1 MRDQLLDIVEHTH
14 KLGDI
19 ELVKVIG
26 DTNETIV
33 NAVNEGRSVVVNA
46 KFNDPLPDFIG
57 TFGMPELGKLN
68 TILRIS
74 EYAEDAKIS
83 INKKDDGEPSGIH
96 FENKTGDFKND
107 FRFMSSVVVNEK
119 LKTTKFKGA
128 NWSVTFEPNAI
139 GIQRLVYQIQAN
151 SGETSFQAKT
161 EDNNLVFYF
170 GNHSS
175 HAGNFVF
182 QHGVTGS
189 LTTAW
194 SWPLEVFK
202 SILSLSGD
210 KIVRFSNDGAAQITI
225 ASGIATWDY
234 TILAQT
240 K

>member
-26 DTNETIV
+26 DQNETTV

-46 KFNDPLPDFIG
+46 KFKAPLPDFIG

-74 EYAEDAKIS
+74 EYAEDAKIT
-83 INKKDDGEPSGIH
+83 INKRDDGEPSGIH
-96 FENKTGDFKND
+96 FENKAGDFKND
-107 FRFMSSVVVNEK
+107 FRFMSSIIVNEK

-128 NWSVTFEPNAI
+128 NWAVTFEPSAVS
-139 GIQRLVYQIQAN
+139 IQRLRFQSQAN
-151 SGETSFQAKT
+151 SGEEAFQAKT
-161 EDNNLVFYF
+161 ENGNLVFYF

-182 QHGVTGS
+182 HHGVNGS

-194 SWPLEVFK
+194 SWPLSVFEN
-202 SILSLSGD
+202 ILALSGD
-210 KIVRFSNDGAAQITI
+210 KTVRFSNDGAAQIVVD
-225 ASGIATWDY
+225 SGITVWEY

>member
-119 LKTTKFKGA
+119 LAREKTVEILCSALESDDTSSEVA
-128 NWSVTFEPNAI
+128 PVQYVQCPSQA
-139 GIQRLVYQIQAN
+139 GIV
-151 SGETSFQAKT
+151 
-161 EDNNLVFYF
+161 
-170 GNHSS
+170 
-175 HAGNFVF
+175 
-182 QHGVTGS
+182 
-189 LTTAW
+189 
-194 SWPLEVFK
+194 
-202 SILSLSGD
+202 
-210 KIVRFSNDGAAQITI
+210 
-225 ASGIATWDY
+225 
-234 TILAQT
+234 
-240 K
+240 